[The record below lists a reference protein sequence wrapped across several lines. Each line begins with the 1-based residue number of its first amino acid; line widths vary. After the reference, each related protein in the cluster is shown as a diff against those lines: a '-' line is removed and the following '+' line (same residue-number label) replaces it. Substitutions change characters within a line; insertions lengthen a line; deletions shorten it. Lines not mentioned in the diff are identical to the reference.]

1 MSADEFDPFIERQF
15 SRTPV
20 MADAELFAAD
30 IDARLASGSR
40 VRTMALAL
48 AGLIGGVV
56 AVQETMSV
64 NLSLSRDSGPVAGE
78 AVGQGIESL
87 TTRAQGL
94 AEAGLDQLGLSG
106 VALGSLGAM
115 QLFWIT
121 AGALIAIAAAGVMKL
136 SQEV

>member
-15 SRTPV
+15 SRTPA

-30 IDARLASGSR
+30 IDARLESGGR
-40 VRTMALAL
+40 VRTLALAL

-56 AVQETMSV
+56 AVRETMNV
-64 NLSLSRDSGPVAGE
+64 NLNLSNNDGPVAGE
-78 AVGQGIESL
+78 FVGRGIESM
-87 TTRAQGL
+87 TANAQGL
-94 AEAGLDQLGLSG
+94 AQAGLDHVGLSG
-106 VALGSLGAM
+106 MAFGSLGAM